1 MASGQTLR
9 SLIVSVSAETSAYQ
23 REMARASRMGSNYLR
38 TITEGNQRSV
48 SSWRAQQSAIEAQNS
63 ALQSLAAGAGEY
75 ARAMAAALAA
85 GSLITM
91 ADGWNSVN
99 ARLKLAST
107 SQADFLDNQKAIFD
121 ISQRTGTAFA
131 SNANLFSRSAS
142 SLREFGYSSTDA
154 VQVTEALATGL
165 QISGA
170 SAEETSSVVTQFSQ
184 ALAQGVLRG
193 EEFNA
198 VNEAG
203 DRIIRAL
210 AAGMGVQRRAL
221 KSMADDGKLT
231 IDKVVPALISQLGVL
246 REEYKQL
253 PNSVASGFTTLKNA
267 MEAWLGGMNGATG
280 TTTSLSAALTLAAEN
295 FDLLAAA
302 AGAAAVAYGT
312 KRGLEV
318 ISSLREQVIA
328 SRAAASAEIGRTAA
342 QIDAAATAL
351 RTAQADAI
359 AAQRR
364 VAFATTTAEAALAT
378 RALTAAKLAELE
390 ATKALTTA
398 QAANAAAASLGA
410 RAGAGLLS
418 LLGGP
423 IGLAA
428 LVAGT
433 AASFLLFSSNADAAN
448 VSATDLKRPV
458 AELRKE
464 WEALGNAQRRPIL
477 SKLIEEQAA
486 AKAKAA
492 EIIKEMQAV
501 AQGPSGDY
509 QGGKRFDA
517 NQYQRAAAARNFGR
531 GITGGI
537 DIDQATQSL
546 TSSIRPNEEV
556 KTALQA
562 LAGQYQQT
570 IGQVSTF
577 GDQISALNG
586 VMDAAAAGA
595 QGVSNGLSTIQP
607 PSPTVTT
614 AWEKRIE
621 ALTERGA
628 KLKDP
633 SELGEVNRQAAK
645 DNLSQ
650 TKEGQA
656 LLAKAQAAAAAADAE
671 EKAKK
676 SREDAAAKAKQVA
689 TAAAQQAKQLNDS
702 YERTLRSLHEQA
714 DVHGQKTELAKVEFD
729 TTKGTLS
736 KLDQAK
742 KTELERAAIA
752 VDHLNTQKSF
762 KDLMG
767 EVQTQENSLLA
778 TTRKRYA
785 ELERLKKQGGLSAE
799 QYAEATTSISKASIE
814 KAPKFDGLDA
824 SVTGASGELIKTA
837 EAEAQLRKWHGRQ
850 LQMQSELLAEVL
862 ANQEST
868 NEQRLA
874 AEQRYLDR
882 VTEINQTNSKRLAS
896 IQDSYRVAVVS
907 TFGELSGQA
916 ADMVGKIAGEQS
928 GAYKALFIA
937 QKAFAVASIIMNAQ
951 IAAAKAPAEL
961 TVLGGIPVGAALL
974 AAGYANA
981 GMVAGMALAGFSEGG
996 YTGPGGKFEPKGVVH
1011 GGEVVIRKEVVDQ
1024 PGMKDYLVGLNRTG
1038 LRGYATGGFVGSVS
1052 GTPPVTVPSVSSGG
1066 AVGGAPQINININ
1079 SDGTGGSVEA
1089 TAGYEDMGQAL
1100 LATVRQEMPKVARG
1114 VIIQEKGQNGLL
1126 DPSNRR
1132 NG

>member
-1 MASGQTLR
+1 MSGQTLR
-9 SLIVSVSAETSAYQ
+9 SLIVSVSAETGAYQ
-23 REMARASRMGSNYLR
+23 REMSRASRMGSSYLR

-75 ARAMAAALAA
+75 ARTMATALAA

-91 ADGWNSVN
+91 ADDWNSVN

-131 SNANLFSRSAS
+131 SNANLFSRSAA
-142 SLREFGYSSTDA
+142 SLREFGYSSSDA
-154 VQVTEALATGL
+154 VQITEAMATGL

-170 SAEETSSVVTQFSQ
+170 SAEEASSVVTQFSQ
-184 ALAQGVLRG
+184 ALAKGVLSG

-198 VNEAG
+198 VNESG

-210 AAGMGVQRRAL
+210 AAGMGVQRKAL

-231 IDKVVPALISQLGVL
+231 IDKVVPALIGQLGHL

-253 PNSVASGFTTLKNA
+253 PGSVASGFTTLKNS
-267 MEAWLGGMNGATG
+267 MSAWAGGMDGATG
-280 TTTSLSAALTLAAEN
+280 STSTLSSALILAAEN

-312 KRGLEV
+312 KRSLEV
-318 ISSLREQVIA
+318 VNSLREQVIA

-342 QIDAAATAL
+342 QVDAAAASL
-351 RTAQADAI
+351 RVAQADAI

-364 VAFATTTAEAALAT
+364 VAFSTTTAEAALAT

-390 ATKALTTA
+390 ATNALTRA
-398 QAANAAAASLGA
+398 QAANAAASALGA

-433 AASFLLFSSNADAAN
+433 AASFLLFSSNANAAN
-448 VSATDLKRPV
+448 VAASDLKRPV

-477 SKLIEEQAA
+477 AKLIEEQSA
-486 AKAKAA
+486 AKAQAA
-492 EIIKEMQAV
+492 EIVREMQAV

-509 QGGKRFDA
+509 LGGQRFEA

-531 GITGGI
+531 GIAGGV

-546 TSSIRPNEEV
+546 SNSIKPNEEV
-556 KTALQA
+556 RSKLQE
-562 LAGQYQQT
+562 LAGQYQET
-570 IGQVSTF
+570 VGKVSIF
-577 GDQISALNG
+577 GDQIGALNG
-586 VMDAAAAGA
+586 VMAAAAAGA
-595 QGVSNGLSTIQP
+595 EGVSKGLNSIQP

-633 SELGEVNRQAAK
+633 SELGEVNRQATK

-656 LLAKAQAAAAAADAE
+656 LLAKAQAAATAADAE

-676 SREDAAAKAKQVA
+676 AREDAATKAKQAA

-702 YERTLRSLHEQA
+702 YERSLRALHEQA

-752 VDHLNTQKSF
+752 VDHLNTQKSY
-762 KDLMG
+762 KDLMDQVKKK
-767 EVQTQENSLLA
+767 EDDLLV
-778 TTRKRYA
+778 TTRQRYS
-785 ELERLKKQGGLSAE
+785 ELTKLKSQGGLSAE
-799 QYAEATTSISKASIE
+799 DYQRGTDQISKASVG
-814 KAPKFDGLDA
+814 KAPKFSGLDA
-824 SVTGASGELIKTA
+824 SVGGPGGELVKVA
-837 EAEAQLRKWHGRQ
+837 EADKELAKWHEKELKRQ
-850 LQMQSELLAEVL
+850 EELHSAKLISE
-862 ANQEST
+862 Q
-868 NEQRLA
+868 Q
-874 AEQRYLDR
+874 YLDR
-882 VTEINQTNSKRLAS
+882 VAEINLQNNDRLSS
-896 IQDSYRVAVVS
+896 IQDAYKSASLAVFADL
-907 TFGELSGQA
+907 TGNA
-916 ADMVGKIAGEQS
+916 ADMMKQMAGEGS
-928 GAYKALFIA
+928 AAYKTLFLASKAAAIA
-937 QKAFAVASIIMNAQ
+937 QTIVSTEV
-951 IAAAKAPAEL
+951 AAAKALEL
-961 TVLGGIPVGAALL
+961 GPIMGIPASTLIRGL
-974 AAGYANA
+974 GYASV
-981 GMVAGMALAGFSEGG
+981 GMIAATTVMGMAHDGIDNIPKEG
-996 YTGPGGKFEPKGVVH
+996 TWLLQKG
-1011 GGEVVIRKEVVDQ
+1011 ERVVD
-1024 PGMKDYLVGLNRTG
+1024 GRTNG
-1038 LRGYATGGFVGSVS
+1038 DLKRFLSQSQA
-1052 GTPPVTVPSVSSGG
+1052 PD
-1066 AVGGAPQINININ
+1066 AAAAAAIGAPQIHIHIS
-1079 SDGTGGSVEA
+1079 SDGSGGSVDTTVVYEA
-1089 TAGYEDMGQAL
+1089 MGQAL
-1100 LATVRQEMPKVARG
+1100 LATVREEMPKVARG
-1114 VIIQEKGQNGLL
+1114 VIIREKDQNGLL

>member
-9 SLIVSVSAETSAYQ
+9 SLIVSVSAETGAYQ

-48 SSWRAQQSAIEAQNS
+48 TSWRSQQSAIEAQTS
-63 ALQSLAAGAGEY
+63 ALQSLTAGAGEY

-85 GSLITM
+85 GSLVTM
-91 ADGWNSVN
+91 ADAWGSVN
-99 ARLKLAST
+99 ARLRMAST
-107 SQADFLDNQKAIFD
+107 SQADFLGNQKAIFD
-121 ISQRTGTAFA
+121 ISQKTGTAFA
-131 SNANLFSRSAS
+131 ANANMFSRSSAS
-142 SLREFGYSSTDA
+142 MREFGYSSADA
-154 VQVTEALATGL
+154 LSITEVLATGL
-165 QISGA
+165 QLSGA
-170 SAEETSSVVTQFSQ
+170 NAEETTSTITQFSQ
-184 ALAQGVLRG
+184 ALAAGVLRG
-193 EEFNA
+193 EEFNT
-198 VNEAG
+198 VNTSA
-203 DRIIRAL
+203 DRVIRAL
-210 AAGMGVQRRAL
+210 AAGMGVQRKAL
-221 KSMADDGKLT
+221 KGMADDGKLT

-246 REEYKQL
+246 RDEYKQM

-302 AGAAAVAYGT
+302 AGAAAVAYGA
-312 KRGLEV
+312 KRSLEV
-318 ISSLREQVIA
+318 VGALREQVIA
-328 SRAAASAEIGRTAA
+328 SRAAAAAEVGRTAA
-342 QIDAAATAL
+342 QVDAAATAL
-351 RTAQADAI
+351 RVAQADAI

-364 VAFATTTAEAALAT
+364 VAFSTTTAEAALAT

-390 ATKALTTA
+390 ATRALTAA
-398 QAANAAAASLGA
+398 QAANTAAASLGA
-410 RAGAGLLS
+410 RVGAGLLS

-433 AASFLLFSSNADAAN
+433 AASFLLFSSNASAAN
-448 VSATDLKRPV
+448 TSAADLRTPIS
-458 AELRKE
+458 ELRKE

-477 SKLIEEQAA
+477 DKLIAEQAA
-486 AKAKAA
+486 AQREAA
-492 EIIKEMQAV
+492 ELAKQMEEIV
-501 AQGPSGDY
+501 RPSVGGYLSGD
-509 QGGKRFDA
+509 RFQA
-517 NQYQRAAAARNFGR
+517 NQYQRSAAATNFR
-531 GITGGI
+531 RSVAGGI
-537 DIDQATQSL
+537 DIDRATQSVI
-546 TSSIRPNEEV
+546 SSTKPYKEV
-556 KTALQA
+556 QA
-562 LAGQYQQT
+562 ELEGMAGKYQQV
-570 IGQVSTF
+570 IGKAGLL
-577 GDQISALNG
+577 GDQINALNG
-586 VMDAAAAGA
+586 VMASAADGA
-595 QGVSNGLSTIQP
+595 QAVSKSLNSIQP
-607 PSPTVTT
+607 PSPAVTT

-621 ALTERGA
+621 ALVEQTA

-633 SELGEVNRQAAK
+633 TELGEINRLAAK

-650 TKEGQA
+650 TAEGKA
-656 LLAKAQAAAAAADAE
+656 LLAKAQAAAAAKDAE

-676 SREDAAAKAKQVA
+676 SREDAATKAKQAA

-785 ELERLKKQGGLSAE
+785 ELERLKKQGGLSTE

-882 VTEINQTNSKRLAS
+882 VTEINQTSSKRLAS

-907 TFGELSGQA
+907 TFSELSGQA

-961 TVLGGIPVGAALL
+961 TVLGGIKVGAALL

-996 YTGPGGKFEPKGVVH
+996 YTGPGGKLEPKGVVH

-1038 LRGYATGGFVGSVS
+1038 LRGYATGGFVGGVS
-1052 GTPPVTVPSVSSGG
+1052 GTPPVTVPSVSSDG

-1079 SDGTGGSVEA
+1079 SDGTGGSVET
-1089 TAGYEDMGQAL
+1089 TAGYEAMGQAL
-1100 LATVRQEMPKVARG
+1100 LATVREEMPKVARG
-1114 VIIQEKGQNGLL
+1114 VIIREKGQNGLL

-1132 NG
+1132 ND

>member
-1 MASGQTLR
+1 MAGQTLR

-107 SQADFLDNQKAIFD
+107 SQADFLDSQKEIFD
-121 ISQRTGTAFA
+121 ISQRTGTEFA
-131 SNANLFSRSAS
+131 SNANLFSRSAA

-165 QISGA
+165 KVSGA

-231 IDKVVPALISQLGVL
+231 IDKIVPALISQLGVL
-246 REEYKQL
+246 REEYRQL
-253 PNSVASGFTTLKNA
+253 PDSVASGFTKLKNA
-267 MEAWLGGMNGATG
+267 MEAWVGGMNGATG
-280 TTTSLSAALTLAAEN
+280 TTSSLSEALTLAAEN
-295 FDLLAAA
+295 FDVLAAA

-312 KRGLEV
+312 KRSLEV
-318 ISSLREQVIA
+318 INSLREQVIA

-342 QIDAAATAL
+342 QIDAAATSL
-351 RTAQADAI
+351 RVAQADVI

-364 VAFATTTAEAALAT
+364 VAFSTTTAEAALAT

-390 ATKALTTA
+390 ATNALTRA
-398 QAANAAAASLGA
+398 QAANAAASSLGA

-433 AASFLLFSSNADAAN
+433 AASFLLFSSNANAAN
-448 VSATDLKRPV
+448 VAAADLKRPV
-458 AELRKE
+458 ADLRKE

-477 SKLIEEQAA
+477 AKLIEEQTA

-492 EIIKEMQAV
+492 EIVREMQAI

-509 QGGKRFDA
+509 LGGKRFEA
-517 NQYQRAAAARNFGR
+517 NQYQRGAAARNFGR
-531 GITGGI
+531 GIAGGI

-546 TSSIRPNEEV
+546 TNSIKPNEEV
-556 KTALQA
+556 RSKLQE
-562 LAGQYQQT
+562 LAGQYQET
-570 IGQVSTF
+570 VGKVSIF
-577 GDQISALNG
+577 GDQIGALNG
-586 VMDAAAAGA
+586 VMAAAAAGA
-595 QGVSNGLSTIQP
+595 EGVSKGLNSIQP

-656 LLAKAQAAAAAADAE
+656 LLAKAQAAASAADAE

-676 SREDAAAKAKQVA
+676 AREDAATKAKQAA

-702 YERTLRSLHEQA
+702 YQRTLRTLQEQA
-714 DVHGQKTELAKVEFD
+714 DVHGQKTELAKIEFE

-752 VDHLNTQKSF
+752 LDHLNTQKSY
-762 KDLMG
+762 KDLMDQVKKK
-767 EVQTQENSLLA
+767 EDDLLV
-778 TTRKRYA
+778 TTRQRYT
-785 ELERLKKQGGLSAE
+785 ELTRLKGQGGLSDE
-799 QYAEATTSISKASIE
+799 DYQRGTDQISKASVS
-814 KAPKFDGLDA
+814 KAPKFAGLDA
-824 SVTGASGELIKTA
+824 TVGGPGGELVKVA
-837 EAEAQLRKWHGRQ
+837 EADKELSKWHEKELKRQ
-850 LQMQSELLAEVL
+850 EELHNAKLISE
-862 ANQEST
+862 Q
-868 NEQRLA
+868 Q
-874 AEQRYLDR
+874 YLDR
-882 VTEINQTNSKRLAS
+882 VAEINLQNNDRLSS
-896 IQDSYRVAVVS
+896 IQDAYKSASLAVFADL
-907 TFGELSGQA
+907 TGNA
-916 ADMVGKIAGEQS
+916 ADMMKQMAGEGS
-928 GAYKALFIA
+928 AAYKALFLASKAAAIA
-937 QKAFAVASIIMNAQ
+937 QTIVSTEV
-951 IAAAKAPAEL
+951 AAAKALEL
-961 TVLGGIPVGAALL
+961 GPIMGIPASALIRGL
-974 AAGYANA
+974 GYASV
-981 GMVAGMALAGFSEGG
+981 GMIAATTVMGMAHDGIDNI
-996 YTGPGGKFEPKGVVH
+996 PKDGTWLLQK
-1011 GGEVVIRKEVVDQ
+1011 GERVVD
-1024 PGMKDYLVGLNRTG
+1024 GRTNSD
-1038 LRGYATGGFVGSVS
+1038 LKRFLSQSRAPDS
-1052 GTPPVTVPSVSSGG
+1052 GASQLQ
-1066 AVGGAPQINININ
+1066 GAPQIHIHIS
-1079 SDGTGGSVEA
+1079 SDGSGGSVDS
-1089 TAGYEDMGQAL
+1089 TAGYEAMGEAL

>member
-1 MASGQTLR
+1 MSSGQTLR

-23 REMARASRMGSNYLR
+23 REMSRASRMGSSYLR

-131 SNANLFSRSAS
+131 SNANLFSRSAA

-165 QISGA
+165 QVSGA

-246 REEYKQL
+246 RDEYRQM
-253 PNSVASGFTTLKNA
+253 PSSVASGFTTLKNA

-312 KRGLEV
+312 KRSLEV
-318 ISSLREQVIA
+318 VNALREQVIA
-328 SRAAASAEIGRTAA
+328 SRAATSAEIGRTAA
-342 QIDAAATAL
+342 QVDAAATSL
-351 RTAQADAI
+351 RVAQADAI

-364 VAFATTTAEAALAT
+364 VAFSTTTAEAALAT
-378 RALTAAKLAELE
+378 RALTAAKLAEIE
-390 ATKALTTA
+390 ATNALTRA
-398 QAANAAAASLGA
+398 QAANAAASALGA

-448 VSATDLKRPV
+448 VAASDLKRPV
-458 AELRKE
+458 SELRKE

-477 SKLIEEQAA
+477 AKLIEEQTA

-492 EIIKEMQAV
+492 EIVREMQAV

-509 QGGKRFDA
+509 LGGQRFEA

-531 GITGGI
+531 GIAGGI

-546 TSSIRPNEEV
+546 KSSIKPNEEV
-556 KTALQA
+556 RSKLEQ
-562 LAGQYQQT
+562 LAGQYQDT
-570 IGQVSTF
+570 VGEISIF
-577 GDQISALNG
+577 GDQIGAING
-586 VMDAAAAGA
+586 VMNAAAAGA
-595 QGVSNGLSTIQP
+595 EGLSKGLNSIQP

-633 SELGEVNRQAAK
+633 SELGEVNRQAVK

-676 SREDAAAKAKQVA
+676 AREDAATKAKQAA

-714 DVHGQKTELAKVEFD
+714 DVHGRKTELAKVEFD

-752 VDHLNTQKSF
+752 VDHLNTQKSY
-762 KDLMG
+762 KELMDQVKKKEDDLL
-767 EVQTQENSLLA
+767 V
-778 TTRKRYA
+778 TTRQRYT
-785 ELERLKKQGGLSAE
+785 ELAKLKGQGGLSAE
-799 QYAEATTSISKASIE
+799 DYQRGADQISKASVG
-814 KAPKFDGLDA
+814 KAPKFAGLDA
-824 SVTGASGELIKTA
+824 SVGGPAGELVKVA
-837 EAEAQLRKWHGRQ
+837 EADKELAKWHEKELKRQ
-850 LQMQSELLAEVL
+850 EELHNSKLISE
-862 ANQEST
+862 Q
-868 NEQRLA
+868 Q
-874 AEQRYLDR
+874 YLDR
-882 VTEINQTNSKRLAS
+882 VAEINLQNNDRLSS
-896 IQDSYRVAVVS
+896 IQDAYKSASLAVFADL
-907 TFGELSGQA
+907 TGNA
-916 ADMVGKIAGEQS
+916 ADMMKQMAGEGS
-928 GAYKALFIA
+928 AAYKVLFLASKAAAIA
-937 QKAFAVASIIMNAQ
+937 QTIVSTEV
-951 IAAAKAPAEL
+951 AAAKALEL
-961 TVLGGIPVGAALL
+961 GPIMGIPAAALVRGL
-974 AAGYANA
+974 GYASV
-981 GMVAGMALAGFSEGG
+981 GMIAATTVMGMAHDGIDHIPKEGTWLLQKG
-996 YTGPGGKFEPKGVVH
+996 ERVVDGRTNSDLKRFLSQSRGPESGVV
-1011 GGEVVIRKEVVDQ
+1011 Q
-1024 PGMKDYLVGLNRTG
+1024 
-1038 LRGYATGGFVGSVS
+1038 AQ
-1052 GTPPVTVPSVSSGG
+1052 
-1066 AVGGAPQINININ
+1066 GAPQINIHIS
-1079 SDGTGGSVEA
+1079 SDGSGGSVEA
-1089 TAGYEDMGQAL
+1089 TAGYEAMGEAL